1 MGNIVIL
8 GAGTGGIIVANMLS
22 SKLNLK
28 DWQITIIDKAKE
40 HHYQPAYLFAP
51 FKLYGYEKRES
62 IARDITDPLPPT
74 ATFVRASVKRIDHSK
89 KQVKTTDG
97 TYDYDWLICSLGC
110 HIAPSEIEGLETA
123 LKDDD
128 RVNTFYT
135 LDHALKFQK
144 PLEKMTSG
152 RLLIDIADMPIK
164 CPVAPIE
171 FAFLADYYFSEKGVR
186 DDIDITLV
194 TPYSGAFTKPNAN
207 RILSGIAEEKRINIV
222 PNFTLESV
230 DAGQRTIQSFEG
242 DNLEYDLL
250 CVVPPNL
257 GPEVLDKSGLG
268 DGTGYALTDPR
279 TLKCRKADHIYV
291 LGDNT
296 NVATSKAGSVAHFEA
311 ETIVEN
317 ILREI
322 DGKKPLPSFDGHAN
336 CFVESGYNKA
346 LLLDF
351 NYDME
356 PLEGTFPMPLVG
368 PFSLLKETY
377 INHMG
382 KLAFDWVYWNMLLP
396 GYLPEVPLMPSQM
409 DFMGKDL
416 TTTPHLRHAT
426 ALKIRDVM
434 SKEPVTVREGTSLTK
449 AANLLI
455 KHKVS
460 GLPVI
465 DVNDKLIGVVTEAD
479 FLSAI
484 NIKGNK
490 ALQNLFNTII
500 RRERKRKKMGTEVDD
515 IMTKNPVTAKED
527 DSLQRAIEIMDRN
540 HIKRL
545 IITDSKKHVKGVVS
559 RPDLVHLFL
568 LKH

>member
-51 FKLYGYEKRES
+51 FKLYGYDKRES